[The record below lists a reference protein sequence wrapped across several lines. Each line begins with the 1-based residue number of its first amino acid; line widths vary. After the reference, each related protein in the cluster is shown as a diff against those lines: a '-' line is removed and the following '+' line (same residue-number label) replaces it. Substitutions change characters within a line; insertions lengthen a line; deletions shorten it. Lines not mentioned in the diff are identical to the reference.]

1 MLSPERQSNSVH
13 LAESEPVK
21 IARAV
26 LVAPIPV
33 SDIQDRL
40 NAGIPAKDISFS
52 EVILIQKSTA
62 SLPSS
67 GLVMPVGGEVAPG
80 ESVIK
85 GALREVGEEITAT
98 SLAENL
104 TKERWENEPD
114 ESFKF
119 GIPGVRDKKERQINF
134 FVLPVQSR
142 SFSVHKP
149 RESDSGPKSE
159 DKISNVLHFS
169 PQELKELIHNGIIKK
184 DGKNRR
190 IAGHFVIDD
199 ATIEI
204 SEIDREKR
212 KSALNKVLEDVNN
225 FELNLKSQTL
235 LEINKVR
242 RVKGENRV
250 RDLSECM
257 PDEVTRGFVGAQL
270 HFALLDEKRNEL
282 KKGPHQLDSLLK
294 ALPYLAS
301 KLPAEELSNLLY
313 SLPNREAKIVTNL
326 LKEGFNKGAEV
337 IISSFSSQ
345 DEVEFNKG
353 YSCLEDKLREIWPD
367 YLKLSLVERV
377 NLLKKADEVLISE
390 IISSDDKGIIE
401 EDVNTALE
409 STANSHD
416 FITRELGELHQKLF
430 QEHRP
435 MNEISTASLFPK
447 MLYAIG
453 LHPHRK
459 FNDQESDELRILR
472 FEAVR
477 FMAEF
482 YTTLEAQRQIREADN
497 SLFQA
502 AIDTFFEF
510 PPIKEYMDI
519 GEERQQPV
527 YHRVTEHPINGKK
540 LHVLVD
546 EREKKQLHSG
556 RRKLMQSPVMNDIFS
571 INFAFANDNFDGNGD
586 PVLDRLK
593 TSDNFRKHLI
603 NHVKQEL
610 AGSGWKVS
618 IMKGTYTK
626 KVLEKVEQF
635 WKSDKETVLF
645 EEKGG
650 KRAGSRG
657 DAIMR
662 EKFILCMENKEGK
675 IQKVEICIY
684 PFETNKSPDVDK
696 LYKAGYWTFSRKIFD
711 DYVGKYKAKRIL
723 ERDTEHPTVPSLY
736 ERYFPR
742 RFYPTLSD
750 RMQKEHVKS
759 RKSKLNGGK
768 KK

>member
-1 MLSPERQSNSVH
+1 MVSPERQRSPDQKV
-13 LAESEPVK
+13 EKEPVK

-33 SDIQDRL
+33 SDLQFQLGR
-40 NAGIPAKDISFS
+40 GIPIKDISFS
-52 EVILIQKSTA
+52 EVLLIQKSTA

-85 GALREVGEEITAT
+85 AALREVGEEVTAT

-104 TKERWENEPD
+104 TKERWEQEPD

-119 GIPGVRDKKERQINF
+119 RIPGVSDRRERSINF

-149 RESDSGPKSE
+149 READSGPKSE

-169 PQELKELIHNGIIKK
+169 PKELKELIHSGIIKK
-184 DGKNRR
+184 DGKNKR

-199 ATIEI
+199 AAIEI
-204 SEIDREKR
+204 SEIDSEKR
-212 KSALNKVLEDVNN
+212 KSALNKVRADVDD
-225 FELNLKSQTL
+225 FELNLKRQTL

-242 RVKGENRV
+242 RIKGENRV
-250 RDLSECM
+250 TDLSECM
-257 PDEVTRGFVGAQL
+257 PHEVTRGFVGAQM
-270 HFALLDEKRNEL
+270 HFALLDERRNEL

-313 SLPNREAKIVTNL
+313 SLPNREAIRVTKL
-326 LKEGFNKGAEV
+326 LREGFDKGAEV
-337 IISSFSSQ
+337 IITSLAKND
-345 DEVEFNKG
+345 DETVGIDE
-353 YSCLEDKLREIWPD
+353 SCLEKNLREVWPKF
-367 YLKLSLVERV
+367 LKLSLPERV
-377 NLLKKADEVLISE
+377 DIMKIAEEAVITRILEGNGN
-390 IISSDDKGIIE
+390 GITG
-401 EDVNTALE
+401 EDIRVALE
-409 STANSHD
+409 HSANSHD
-416 FITRELGELHQKLF
+416 FITRELAEIQQELF

-435 MNEISTASLFPK
+435 MNEISTDSLFPK

-453 LHPHRK
+453 LHPHRN
-459 FNDQESDELRILR
+459 FEDLGQDEIRILR

-482 YTTLEAQRQIREADN
+482 FSTLEAQRQIREADN

-502 AIDTFFEF
+502 AIDTFFKF
-510 PPIKEYMDI
+510 PPIKDYIDL
-519 GEERQQPV
+519 GKGKQQPV
-527 YHRVTEHPINGKK
+527 YHRITENPVNGKM

-546 EREKKQLHSG
+546 EREKKRVSSG
-556 RRKLMQSPVMNDIFS
+556 ARKLLQSSVMNDVYS
-571 INFAFANDNFDGNGD
+571 INFTFADDNFNESTD
-586 PVLDRLK
+586 PVMDRL
-593 TSDNFRKHLI
+593 SAVDEFREHLI
-603 NHVKQEL
+603 DHVKSEL
-610 AGSGWKVS
+610 SGSGWEVS
-618 IMKGTYTK
+618 IMDGAYSRKAIENVK
-626 KVLEKVEQF
+626 RFWESEREVVLY
-635 WKSDKETVLF
+635 

-650 KRAGSRG
+650 KRAGSSG

-662 EKFILCMENKEGK
+662 EKFILCMENDEKEM
-675 IQKVEICIY
+675 QKVEICIY
-684 PFETNKSPDVDK
+684 PFESNKSPEVAR
-696 LYKAGYWTFSRKIFD
+696 LTEAGFWTFGKKILD
-711 DYVGKYKAKRIL
+711 DYEGKYKAKRIL
-723 ERDTEHPTVPSLY
+723 ERDPDHPTVPSLY
-736 ERYFPR
+736 ERLYPR
-742 RFYPTLSD
+742 RFFPTLSD

>member
-1 MLSPERQSNSVH
+1 MAPIE
-13 LAESEPVK
+13 AEHRVDQKKEQEPMR
-21 IARAV
+21 IGRAV
-26 LVAPIPV
+26 LVAPVPV
-33 SDIQDRL
+33 SDLQFQL
-40 NAGIPAKDISFS
+40 GTGIPIKDISFS
-52 EVILIQKSTA
+52 EVLLIQKSTA

-85 GALREVGEEITAT
+85 AALREVGEEVTAT

-104 TKERWENEPD
+104 TKKRWEKEPD

-119 GIPGVRDKKERQINF
+119 KIPGVRDRRERSINF

-184 DGKNRR
+184 DGRNRR

-199 ATIEI
+199 ASIEI
-204 SEIDREKR
+204 SESDSEKR
-212 KSALNKVLEDVNN
+212 KSALNKVIADVDD
-225 FELNLKSQTL
+225 FEVNLKRQTL

-242 RVKGENRV
+242 RIKGESRAT
-250 RDLSECM
+250 DLSECM
-257 PDEVTRGFVGAQL
+257 PNEVIRGFVGAQL
-270 HFALLDEKRNEL
+270 HFALLDERKNEL
-282 KKGPHQLDSLLK
+282 KAGPHQLDSLLK

-313 SLPNREAKIVTNL
+313 SLPNREAIRVTKL
-326 LKEGFNKGAEV
+326 LREGFDKGAEV
-337 IISSFSSQ
+337 VITSLAGK
-345 DEVEFNKG
+345 DEEAVLTNES
-353 YSCLEDKLREIWPD
+353 YLETELRNSWPKF
-367 YLKLSLVERV
+367 LKLSSHERV
-377 NLLKKADEVLISE
+377 AIMKEAEGAVIKKILGNNGN
-390 IISSDDKGIIE
+390 GIIN
-401 EDVNTALE
+401 EDVRVALE
-409 STANSHD
+409 HSANSHD
-416 FITRELGELHQKLF
+416 FITRELAELQQELF

-435 MNEISTASLFPK
+435 MNEISTDSLFPK

-453 LHPHRK
+453 LHPHRN
-459 FNDQESDELRILR
+459 FEDLGQDEIRILR

-482 YTTLEAQRQIREADN
+482 FSTLEAQKQIRESDN

-502 AIDTFFEF
+502 AIDTFFKF
-510 PPIKEYMDI
+510 PPIKDYMDL
-519 GEERQQPV
+519 GEGRQQPV
-527 YHRVTEHPINGKK
+527 YHRVTENPVNGRM
-540 LHVLVD
+540 LHVVVD
-546 EREKKQLHSG
+546 EREKKRVSSG
-556 RRKLMQSPVMNDIFS
+556 ARKLLQSPVMNDVYS
-571 INFAFANDNFDGNGD
+571 INFAFADDNFNDSSD
-586 PVLDRLK
+586 PVMDRLNIV
-593 TSDNFRKHLI
+593 DEFRNHLI
-603 NHVKQEL
+603 DHVKNEL
-610 AGSGWKVS
+610 AGSGWRVS
-618 IMKGTYTK
+618 TMEGTHSR
-626 KVLEKVEQF
+626 KVLEDVKQF
-635 WKSDKETVLF
+635 GKTNSEVVLY

-650 KRAGSRG
+650 KRPGSSG

-662 EKFILCMENKEGK
+662 EKFILCMDNNEGE

-684 PFETNKSPDVDK
+684 PFESNKSPEVAS
-696 LYKAGYWTFSRKIFD
+696 LAEAGFWTFGKKILD
-711 DYVGKYKAKRIL
+711 DYEGKYKAKRIL
-723 ERDTEHPTVPSLY
+723 ERDPDHPTVPSLY
-736 ERYFPR
+736 ERLYPR
-742 RFYPTLSD
+742 RFFPTLSD